1 MIRRVLGDHPAVT
14 SVKGVVGHSL
24 GAAGAIEA
32 AVAALSLKH
41 QLIPATANVDGLDPA
56 VELDVV
62 VKTPREADVE
72 VAVSNSFGFGGQN
85 AVLVL
90 TRA

>member
-1 MIRRVLGDHPAVT
+1 MSQDPR
-14 SVKGVVGHSL
+14 
-24 GAAGAIEA
+24 IE
-32 AVAALSLKH
+32 
-41 QLIPATANVDGLDPA
+41 I
-56 VELDVV
+56 DVV
-62 VKTPREADVE
+62 SKTGRDSRPE